1 MKYILSF
8 KTYGKRLQTIEN
20 YIEKTFFSGLD
31 LDKYK
36 IVMNL
41 DSNEINNIPVEVKK
55 KYIDTNKIE
64 LLVGSDLTGPHGK
77 YFYTMKKYKDLPI
90 ITLDDDFIYTKEAI
104 EYLTNFYENHP
115 DKDNCIY
122 SFEGEI
128 IDIQQPYFRFFALTN
143 IVQSRKR
150 PFMTYKQESYK
161 YKLLNVGRLDSMLNG
176 FGMILYPPDILKI
189 DYTYYYKYICEDKD
203 RRIDDFV
210 LCIREQDLGV
220 KRCVVEYPKEMGLPY
235 DHTHSQ
241 HGLSD
246 RPDVY
251 DYTTE
256 YWLKHNKKFYN
267 TEITEELSTRRAN
280 YMPREK
286 KKIYKSLCDK
296 YNLPC
301 YLHTKET
308 AKNAKENYSEL
319 EGFFE

>member
-8 KTYGKRLQTIEN
+8 KTYGKRLLTIEN

-31 LDKYK
+31 LNKYK
-36 IVMNL
+36 VVMNL
-41 DSNEINNIPVEVKK
+41 DSNEVCNIPIEVKK

-64 LLVGSDLTGPHGK
+64 LLVGNDFTGPHGK
-77 YFYTMKKYKDLPI
+77 YFYVMQKYRDLPI
-90 ITLDDDFIYTKEAI
+90 ITLDDDFIYTKESI
-104 EYLTNFYENHP
+104 EFLTNFYEQH
-115 DKDNCIY
+115 KDNCVY

-128 IDIQQPYFRFFALTN
+128 VDIKQPYFRFFALTN
-143 IVQSRKR
+143 IVQAKKR
-150 PFMTYKQESYK
+150 QYMTYKVESTK
-161 YKLLNVGRLDSMLNG
+161 YNLLNNGRFDTMVNG
-176 FGMILYPPDILKI
+176 FGMILYPPNILKI
-189 DYTYYYKYICEDKD
+189 DENYYNDYICEDKE

-220 KRCVVEYPKEMGLPY
+220 KRCIVEYPKELGIPY
-235 DHTHSQ
+235 DHSHSQ

-251 DYTTE
+251 DYTTD
-256 YWLKHNKKFYN
+256 YWLKHNSKFFN

-286 KKIYKSLCDK
+286 KKIYKALCDK
-296 YNLPC
+296 YKLPC

-308 AKNAKENYSEL
+308 VKEIYSEL